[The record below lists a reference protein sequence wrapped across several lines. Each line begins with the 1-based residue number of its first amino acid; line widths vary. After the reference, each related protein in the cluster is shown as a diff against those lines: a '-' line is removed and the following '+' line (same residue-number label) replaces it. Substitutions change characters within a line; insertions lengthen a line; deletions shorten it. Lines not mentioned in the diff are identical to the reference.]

1 MKNVLLKK
9 ALSTLVISTGIL
21 LSCSALAQEGEEA
34 QLIDNAEALA
44 LDAKYYSA
52 MYGVSEIEAMRR
64 LLIMHGSQEEIEALE
79 LEYDD
84 KLAGL
89 YFDNGP
95 EFSVNLLLT
104 DDQVPTDKKLLR
116 KARKDARKDERKA
129 ERQAQRKAERQ
140 AARKAERQA
149 RRNSKFSVTDA
160 EVDQAIALIEQPT
173 EFKVKFKGK
182 ARGTKRSQTQKL
194 SQKSEQINQSI
205 PGLVGTYYSQREGI
219 FVIQVNKDDAQS
231 AGLNE
236 EKIQAVATG
245 ILNSP
250 VRIELVKGSISIE
263 SMKGGVSLTDSAG
276 RGMCTAGYVVKDRT
290 TNEVG
295 VVTAG
300 HCSSVQYT
308 YADKD
313 GSKFLLARKKRQM
326 DAKNDM
332 SFYVPVTKQTAI
344 PNFYADGSTTSRKL
358 TGFTSQTST
367 KEKTSSQPG
376 SFICHYGQTTDIQS
390 CGEVVDKTYA
400 PNIVNSAGD
409 PVGCGVNPTPLVK
422 CGNNFVLVEPKYVN
436 GQNDLRCLGGDSG
449 GPWFAYGNAYGIHK
463 AGIHPRNDDPTTTID
478 DRDVCLGAVYT
489 PIARINDMDLT
500 LYYGY

>member
-1 MKNVLLKK
+1 MANVLLKK
-9 ALSTLVISTGIL
+9 ALSSFVISTGIL

-52 MYGVSEIEAMRR
+52 MYGVSEKEAMRR

-104 DDQVPTDKKLLR
+104 DDQVPADKKLLR
-116 KARKDARKDERKA
+116 KARKDERKA
-129 ERQAQRKAERQ
+129 DRQ
-140 AARKAERQA
+140 AARKEERKA
-149 RRNSKFSVTDA
+149 RRNSKFTVTDA
-160 EVDQAIALIEQPT
+160 DIDQAVALIEQPT

-182 ARGTKRSQTQKL
+182 AKGTKRIQIQKL
-194 SQKSEQINQSI
+194 SQKSEQIDKSI

-231 AGLNE
+231 VGMNE
-236 EKIQAVATG
+236 EKLRAVATG

-250 VRIELVKGSISIE
+250 VRIELVEGKNSVE
-263 SMKGGVSLTDSAG
+263 SMKGGVSLTNSQGD
-276 RGMCTAGYVVKDRT
+276 GMCTAGFVVKDRT

-295 VVTAG
+295 IVTAG
-300 HCSSVQYT
+300 HCSLSQYT

-313 GSKFLLARKKRQM
+313 GTKFLLNLKRRQM
-326 DAKNDM
+326 NGKNDM
-332 SFYVPVTKQTAI
+332 SFYVPSTKQAAI
-344 PNFYADGSTTSRKL
+344 PNFYVDGSTVSRKL

-367 KEKTSSQPG
+367 EEKTSSQPG

-390 CGEVVDKTYA
+390 CGEVVDKTYK
-400 PNIVNSAGD
+400 PNIVDRNGNS
-409 PVGCGVNPTPLVK
+409 VGCGFTSTPFVP
-422 CGNNFVLVEPKYVN
+422 CGDNFVLVEPKYVA

-463 AGIHPRNDDPTTTID
+463 GGRHPQKDDPTTTID
-478 DRDVCLGAVYT
+478 DRKVCLGAIYT